1 MSTDT
6 THKITPFIYQGFL
19 YWKNDNN
26 EVFVKTGNSIRI
38 INKKVGLYNTQS
50 NTVDFIE
57 EPDVQDDTPTIT
69 VEKIHPVVAPKPRV
83 KYFSDDDFIPIAL
96 RTHPRRC
103 KLVINYKE

>member
-1 MSTDT
+1 MDVKKLDTSFKPAHKLQPFALKMSTDT

-69 VEKIHPVVAPKPRV
+69 VEKIHPKGRSIQ
-83 KYFSDDDFIPIAL
+83 YSI
-96 RTHPRRC
+96 
-103 KLVINYKE
+103 